1 MFFAQLLPMLC
12 LILLLSHVSCRSN
25 PPPPPPPTTT
35 GRISDKPRP
44 GQPSPLAPGG
54 PHV

>member
-1 MFFAQLLPMLC
+1 MFFAQLLRMLC
-12 LILLLSHVSCRSN
+12 LILLLSRLSCRSN

-35 GRISDKPRP
+35 GRTFDKTRP
-44 GQPSPLAPGG
+44 GPPSPMAPGG